1 MEKYDIL
8 IGCDPDCKKSG
19 VALYEKLH
27 GKYEAKT
34 LSFFELLSFLEF
46 YKSKAFHYETGMLVI
61 IEAGWLNKS
70 NWHVNKNQS
79 NAVSGLIGNKTGL
92 NHQTGILIEQMCQY
106 LNIEYRLVRPTTAKW
121 NLTTCKNI
129 THVDM
134 KHIPSE
140 SKQDCVD
147 ALKLIWH

>member
-8 IGCDPDCKKSG
+8 IGIDPDSKKSG
-19 VALYEKLH
+19 VAIYLSLTKEYFI
-27 GKYEAKT
+27 KT
-34 LSFFELLSFLEF
+34 VSFFELYEILSTQKESVFN
-46 YKSKAFHYETGMLVI
+46 KILVI
-61 IEAGWLNKS
+61 LEAGWLNKS

-106 LNIEYRLVRPTTAKW
+106 LNIEYRLVRPTTQKW
-121 NLTTCKNI
+121 TLTTCKNI
-129 THVDM
+129 THVNM
-134 KHIPSE
+134 KYIPSE

>member
-8 IGCDPDCKKSG
+8 IGIDPDSKKSG
-19 VALYEKLH
+19 VGIYYKRADSYISFV
-27 GKYEAKT
+27 A
-34 LSFFELLSFLEF
+34 SFFELFD
-46 YKSKAFHYETGMLVI
+46 I
-61 IEAGWLNKS
+61 IQIQKESSDNILIVLEAGWLNKS

-79 NAVSGLIGNKTGL
+79 NAVSGTIGNKTGL

-106 LNIEYRLVRPTTAKW
+106 LNIEYRLARPTTQKW
-121 NLTTCKNI
+121 TLTTCKNI
-129 THVDM
+129 TRVDM

>member
-8 IGCDPDCKKSG
+8 IGIDPDSKKSG
-19 VALYEKLH
+19 VAIYVKQTGDYQLFNFTFFDLFECLVFHASNYENVLVKL
-27 GKYEAKT
+27 E
-34 LSFFELLSFLEF
+34 S
-46 YKSKAFHYETGMLVI
+46 
-61 IEAGWLNKS
+61 GWLNKS

-79 NAVSGLIGNKTGL
+79 NAVSGIIGKKTGL

-106 LNIEYRLVRPTTAKW
+106 INIEYRLVKPTTAKW
-121 NLTTCKNI
+121 TLTTCKNI

-134 KHIPSE
+134 KHIPSD
-140 SKQDCVD
+140 KRQDCVD